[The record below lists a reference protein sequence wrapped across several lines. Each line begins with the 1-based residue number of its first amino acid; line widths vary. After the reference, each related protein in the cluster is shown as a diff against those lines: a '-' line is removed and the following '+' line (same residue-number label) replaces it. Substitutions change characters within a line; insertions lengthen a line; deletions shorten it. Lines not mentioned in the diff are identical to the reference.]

1 MVGGIGGYRLH
12 FTALSKTLWR
22 SQNNC
27 TTAWRNKKKSV
38 KREEEAFSGGQTW
51 RIEKLAMG
59 EGRSSKGE
67 HMVMV
72 WWTAT
77 QCEGQEKKK
86 SGRGKRKKTND

>member
-1 MVGGIGGYRLH
+1 LH
-12 FTALSKTLWR
+12 
-22 SQNNC
+22 NC
-27 TTAWRNKKKSV
+27 LEEQKKKVSNV
-38 KREEEAFSGGQTW
+38 RRRLFGGGQTW
-51 RIEKLAMG
+51 RIEKLAVG

-86 SGRGKRKKTND
+86 SDGQHKRKKGQKQKKTIYPAKNPAKK